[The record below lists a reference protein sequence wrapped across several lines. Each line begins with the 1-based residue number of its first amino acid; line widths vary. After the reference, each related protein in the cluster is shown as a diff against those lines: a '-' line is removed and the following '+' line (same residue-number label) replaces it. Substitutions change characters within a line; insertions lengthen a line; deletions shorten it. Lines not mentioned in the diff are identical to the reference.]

1 MRPIGFLARV
11 FCRLGGKLGGDR
23 GDLAGLGGIV
33 RSGVLHEVA
42 ENIEDV
48 VKLTAPD
55 EIVHQLNVLLATVLQ
70 ESQSFNLIAHHTAH
84 NMRLK
89 LPPQHEVA

>member
-1 MRPIGFLARV
+1 MRLPGAGV
-11 FCRLGGKLGGDR
+11 FPSWRQAWRNR

-48 VKLTAPD
+48 VKLTAPATK
-55 EIVHQLNVLLATVLQ
+55 LTSCSTTVLL

-89 LPPQHEVA
+89 LPPQYEAA